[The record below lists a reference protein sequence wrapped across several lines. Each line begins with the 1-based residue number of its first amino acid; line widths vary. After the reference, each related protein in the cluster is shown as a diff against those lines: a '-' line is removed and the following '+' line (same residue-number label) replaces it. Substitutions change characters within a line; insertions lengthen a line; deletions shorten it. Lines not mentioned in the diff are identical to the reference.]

1 MELNILDP
9 GPERRIE
16 LAGEVSISD
25 AAELRDALALA
36 LTTSKT
42 LDIDLGELESIDTA
56 GLQVLTA
63 LLREPHPVRISR
75 ASGPVLRTVE
85 LIQLEPLRSAC
96 RAAHAQEEV
105 A

>member
-16 LAGEVSISD
+16 LAGEITIGD

-36 LTTSKT
+36 LTTSTT
-42 LDIDLGELESIDTA
+42 LELDFAELENIDTA

-63 LLREPHPVRISR
+63 LLRESHPVRISR
-75 ASGPVLRTVE
+75 ASPPLLRVVE
-85 LIQLEPLRSAC
+85 LLQLEPLRTAC
-96 RAAHAQEEV
+96 RQANAHEEKR
-105 A
+105 